1 MLNKSQTGV
10 LLDNMMR
17 LRDPRA
23 ENPYSISSYCHG
35 IIHGAMMAGQIDAAT
50 STRLCALVNDASK
63 HHYLKTPWPV
73 VGDWFPF

>member
-1 MLNKSQTGV
+1 MLNKSQAGV

-23 ENPYSISSYCHG
+23 ESPHGISSYCHG

-50 STRLCALVNDASK
+50 STSK
-63 HHYLKTPWPV
+63 I
-73 VGDWFPF
+73 